1 MNDCFYDDP
10 TAAFDNAIEQK
21 NLSAD
26 PYDDRYAG
34 RYMYMHSTWEVVPDG
49 QIIDHFKNID
59 TRAYDVVSTRKKLS
73 ESQWN
78 PSNTNGYYYVDD
90 VDLGKCVLCGGFIGE
105 WGNNPYPLAE
115 KGECCNTCNTERV
128 VPERLRLT

>member
-10 TAAFDNAIEQK
+10 IAAVDNAIEQQQ
-21 NLSAD
+21 LSAD
-26 PYDDRYAG
+26 PNDDRYAG
-34 RYMYMHSTWEVVPDG
+34 RYMYMHSTWEVVPGG

-59 TRAYDVVSTRKKLS
+59 TLAYDVVSTRKELS
-73 ESQWN
+73 ESQWD
-78 PSNTNGYYYVDD
+78 PSNTNGYYADEVDSE
-90 VDLGKCVLCGGFIGE
+90 KCILCGESIGE

-128 VPERLRLT
+128 VPERLRVT